1 MILIYKN
8 KIVNYGEVCM
18 MKSIYFS
25 LAMLLFLTPGSVYAT
40 TSSETVVGEVIS
52 VMERTREVIRQT
64 PVTERICEDRDVP
77 VYGNNEQPAS
87 ELGSMIIGGI
97 IGSAIGNKFSDSE
110 GAGAAG
116 TVAGA
121 ILGKETANQANE
133 KNKEIV
139 GYNRTRSCEDI
150 RSVTQQTIQ
159 EVIGYRLTI
168 SVEGKIIDIN
178 TETKYLP
185 GSQISVFK
193 TISYSV
199 Q

>member
-1 MILIYKN
+1 MIKA
-8 KIVNYGEVCM
+8 
-18 MKSIYFS
+18 IYFS
-25 LAMLLFLTPGSVYAT
+25 FATLLLITSGSGNAS
-40 TSSETVVGEVIS
+40 TSSETVLGEVIS
-52 VMERTREVIRQT
+52 VMERTREVIRKT
-64 PVTERICEDRDVP
+64 PVTERICEDKDVP
-77 VYGNNEQPAS
+77 VYGSNEQPAS

-139 GYNRTRSCEDI
+139 GYNRTRTCENV
-150 RSVTQQTIQ
+150 RTVTQQTIQ

-168 SVEGKIIDIN
+168 NVEGKIIDIE
-178 TETKYLP
+178 TQTKYLP
-185 GSQISVFK
+185 GSQISLFK
-193 TISYSV
+193 TITYSI

>member
-1 MILIYKN
+1 
-8 KIVNYGEVCM
+8 
-18 MKSIYFS
+18 MKKATYFS
-25 LAMLLFLTPGSVYAT
+25 LATLMLLSSGAVYANS
-40 TSSETVVGEVIS
+40 SSETVLGEVIS
-52 VMERTREVIRQT
+52 VVEKTREVIRQT
-64 PVTERICEDRDVP
+64 PTTERVCEDKDVP
-77 VYGNNEQPAS
+77 VYGSNEQPAS

-97 IGSAIGNKFSDSE
+97 IGSALGNKFSDSE

-139 GYNRTRSCEDI
+139 GYNRTRSCENV
-150 RSVTQQTIQ
+150 RTVTQQTIQ

-168 SVEGKIIDIN
+168 KVEGKIIDID
-178 TETKYLP
+178 TQTKYLP
-185 GSQISVFK
+185 GSQISIFK
-193 TISYSV
+193 TTSYSV

>member
-1 MILIYKN
+1 
-8 KIVNYGEVCM
+8 
-18 MKSIYFS
+18 
-25 LAMLLFLTPGSVYAT
+25 
-40 TSSETVVGEVIS
+40 
-52 VMERTREVIRQT
+52 
-64 PVTERICEDRDVP
+64 
-77 VYGNNEQPAS
+77 
-87 ELGSMIIGGI
+87 MIIGGI
-97 IGSAIGNKFSDSE
+97 IGSAIGNKLDSE

-133 KNKEIV
+133 NKEIV

-150 RSVTQQTIQ
+150 RTVTQQTIQ

-185 GSQISVFK
+185 GSQISVLK
-193 TISYSV
+193 RSYSV

>member
-1 MILIYKN
+1 MIKIIY
-8 KIVNYGEVCM
+8 
-18 MKSIYFS
+18 
-25 LAMLLFLTPGSVYAT
+25 LALATLLLAISGSVYAT
-40 TSSETVVGEVIS
+40 TSSETVQGEVIS
-52 VMERTREVIRQT
+52 VMEKTREVIRQT
-64 PVTERICEDRDVP
+64 PTTERVCEDRDVP
-77 VYGNNEQPAS
+77 VYGSNEQPAN

-139 GYNRTRSCEDI
+139 GYNRTRSCEDV
-150 RSVTQQTIQ
+150 RTVTQQTIQ

-168 SVEGKIIDIN
+168 NIEGKIIDID
-178 TETKYLP
+178 TQTKYLP
-185 GSQISVFK
+185 GSQILLFK
-193 TISYSV
+193 TTSYSV